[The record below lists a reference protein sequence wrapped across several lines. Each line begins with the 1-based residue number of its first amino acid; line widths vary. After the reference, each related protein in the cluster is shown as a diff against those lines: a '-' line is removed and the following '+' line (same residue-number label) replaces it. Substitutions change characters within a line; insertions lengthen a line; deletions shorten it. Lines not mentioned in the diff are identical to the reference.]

1 MIILVRHGE
10 ATHHTLNLTGG
21 WTDSELTP
29 KGERQLEAVANKLAE
44 DFVGRNIRLRI
55 LASDLKRAAKSA
67 QIIAKALGFKGE
79 IEYYEFLREK
89 NNGQAAGL
97 TEDEAKKFFR
107 PVVDEKDLSHRNY
120 PGGESRNEFYVRNV
134 EGLLAHA
141 DWEKENLII
150 VAHKGTVQNLIFAW
164 LGMNMQEV
172 VDKSFSVDI
181 SPASV
186 TILGVNKWHEHCIYR
201 LNDIS
206 HLQKANSGFGV
217 FDFKYGRKLDN

>member
-10 ATHHTLNLTGG
+10 ATHHTLNMTGG

-29 KGERQLEAVANKLAE
+29 KGELQLKAVAEKLAE
-44 DFVGRNIRLRI
+44 DFAGRNVPLRI
-55 LASDLKRAAKSA
+55 LASDLKRAVKSA
-67 QIIAKALGFKGE
+67 QIIANALQFKGK
-79 IEYYEFLREK
+79 IEYCEYLREK

-97 TEDEAKKFFR
+97 TEDEAKKLFQ
-107 PVVDEKDLSHRNY
+107 PVVDEKDLNHRNY
-120 PGGESRNEFYVRNV
+120 PGGESRNEFYLRNV
-134 EGLLAHA
+134 EGLKANA

-150 VAHKGTVQNLIFAW
+150 VAHKGTVQNLLFAW
-164 LGMNMQEV
+164 LGMSMQEV

-186 TILGVNKWHEHCIYR
+186 TVLGVNKWHEHCIYR

-206 HLQKANSGFGV
+206 HLQRTRSGFGV
-217 FDFKYGRKLDN
+217 FDFKYARRIDV